1 MKMARLSLTYLLS
14 ILLSVTISGQNV
26 VEERQVGRTLVP
38 FSVGERLTYDVRFGP
53 LRVGTG
59 SMSVEGIEPVRGIE
73 AWHTVFSVK
82 GGTFFYNVDDKF
94 ESWFDTRSFASLR
107 HIQDIDEGKRERTR
121 TYEIFPERGVYV
133 ENDEAPKPT
142 VKDPLDDGSFLYF
155 IRTVPFSVGQTYEFG
170 RYFRPDRNPVKIRVL
185 RKERIEVPAGTFNTI
200 VIQPIIKTRGI
211 FSEKGRAEIWLTD
224 DDKRIMV
231 QMKSTLSFGSLN
243 LYLRSYQPGSGSAKK
258 GQ

>member
-1 MKMARLSLTYLLS
+1 MTRLVLTYLSS
-14 ILLSVTISGQNV
+14 ILLSVTISAQSD
-26 VEERQVGRTLVP
+26 VEAPQVGRALVP
-38 FSVGERLTYDVRFGP
+38 FSVGERLSYDVRFGP
-53 LRVGTG
+53 IKVGTG
-59 SMSVEGIEPVRGIE
+59 GMSVQGVESIRGIE
-73 AWHTVFSVK
+73 AWHTVFTVR
-82 GGTFFYNVDDKF
+82 GGTFFYKVDDKF

-121 TYEIFPERGVYV
+121 TFEIFPERGVYI
-133 ENDEAPKPT
+133 ENDEAEKPT

-155 IRTVPFSVGQTYEFG
+155 IRTIPFSVGQTYEFA

-211 FSEKGRAEIWLTD
+211 FSEKGRAEIWLSD

-243 LYLRSYQPGSGSAKK
+243 LYLKSYQPGLGSATKA
-258 GQ
+258 Q